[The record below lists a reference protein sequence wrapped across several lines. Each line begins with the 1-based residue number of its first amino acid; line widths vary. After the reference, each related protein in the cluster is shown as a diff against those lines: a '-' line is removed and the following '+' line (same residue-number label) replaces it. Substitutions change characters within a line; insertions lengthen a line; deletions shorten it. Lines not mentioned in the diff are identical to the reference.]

1 MATSTST
8 TAYLD
13 PPQLIG
19 KQNADGT
26 ISLTPLE
33 LKRLNDYN
41 YYVAK
46 LIQGGLNLANL
57 NKETNE
63 TFTGMVKFVDL
74 SDPTKSTVI
83 DGSHI
88 TTGTIS
94 ADRVSGGTL
103 EGVTVVSSSG
113 IGQHGVELTNG
124 GVYFVRGGG
133 GYPSFFFFDDDDG
146 KMKINTLNYVPLKID
161 CGDNMSIDSGAG
173 CGIYIGVSNS
183 GETIEIGSPTATI
196 NLNGVSINKNGVPL

>member
-8 TAYLD
+8 TSYLD

-57 NKETNE
+57 NKETNDV
-63 TFTGMVKFVDL
+63 FTGMVTFTDL

-83 DGSHI
+83 NGSHI
-88 TTGTIS
+88 TTGTVS

-103 EGVTVVSSSG
+103 EGVTIIS
-113 IGQHGVELTNG
+113 T
-124 GVYFVRGGG
+124 GGG
-133 GYPSFFFFDDDDG
+133 SGQLIIIQDG
-146 KMKINTLNYVPLKID
+146 EIVIGDSAYGTNLKFNGTYAILDGVLAPLKISTLS
-161 CGDNMSIDSGAG
+161 NMSIDSGG
-173 CGIYIGVSNS
+173 TIYIGTSTGYS
-183 GETIEIGSPTATI
+183 GNVDIGKTGGTI
-196 NLNGVSINKNGVPL
+196 NLVGDVYINGVLQ

>member
-57 NKETNE
+57 NKETNDV
-63 TFTGMVKFVDL
+63 FTGMVTFTDL

-88 TTGTIS
+88 TTGTLS

-103 EGVTVVSSSG
+103 EGVTVISSSG
-113 IGQHGVELTNG
+113 AGSHGVELTNG
-124 GVYFVRGGG
+124 GVYFVQSGG
-133 GYPSFFFFDDDDG
+133 GYPSFMFFDGDDS
-146 KMKINTLNYVPLKID
+146 KMKLETLNFVPLKISA
-161 CGDNMSIDSGAG
+161 GDNMSIDAGAG
-173 CGIYIGVSNS
+173 CGIYIGVSNN
-183 GETIEIGSPTATI
+183 GETIEIGSSTATVNI
-196 NLNGVSINKNGVPL
+196 IGSSVTVNGAPL